1 MRFDFMQTIA
11 KRRFGMVGLWLFGF
25 GGAWLVGGC
34 DSSAQLPPGIT
45 PPNTQTNTPEECADT
60 LEVPCNRWYIPLLGN
75 PISNLELR
83 NKYIAAFG
91 SPCYLSETNTFN
103 CFYQE
108 KEVKTKACNDAKL
121 IAELSGA
128 APYDK
133 MYECQEI
140 AGSDDFRLQVG
151 PDVSNEIFIR
161 FKDAPRQTP
170 LVEVDGVPT
179 EVNGPY
185 RNLVELTSVEPG
197 KDFYDSSGMVN
208 ADGGTLRQRD
218 WVLEVNRKMNGGQ
231 IKSDLAG
238 FKWPCEDSDGKPTT
252 CEEPEFL
259 ADPDSD
265 VPPFYP
271 GLIARVHHVVPRKDK
286 RCCPWGTNAYKN
298 AAVISHELNDYFDN
312 NDPPEVEVKQLN
324 GATAYPP

>member
-1 MRFDFMQTIA
+1 MQTVSLHHSVI
-11 KRRFGMVGLWLFGF
+11 FGFLVMGF

-45 PPNTQTNTPEECADT
+45 PPNTQTNTPEECSDT

-75 PISNLELR
+75 PVPNLELR

-121 IAELSGA
+121 IAELFGA

-133 MYECQEI
+133 TYECQEI
-140 AGSDDFRLQVG
+140 PNSDDFRLQVG

-185 RNLVELTSVEPG
+185 RNLVDPDEVAPG
-197 KDFYDSSGMVN
+197 YTFDGNSGIPDG
-208 ADGGTLRQRD
+208 DGGVLKQKE
-218 WVLEVNRKMNGGQ
+218 WVLEVNKKKNGGK

-238 FKWPCEDSDGKPTT
+238 FKFPCAKGSAQICTEPDFLEDPKAIVKSAFFVDTM
-252 CEEPEFL
+252 
-259 ADPDSD
+259 AQ
-265 VPPFYP
+265 
-271 GLIARVHHVVPRKDK
+271 VHHVVPMKDK
-286 RCCPWGTNAYKN
+286 RCCPWGTNSYKN
-298 AAVISHELNDYFDN
+298 AAVISAKLNRYFKN
-312 NDPPEVEVKQLN
+312 HDPPEEEVKELN
-324 GATAYPP
+324 GAMAYPP